1 MWLWVGDMYYDL
13 NQYKADRR
21 EVRERE
27 RDLPVVCRGLG
38 GDGGSLVRASEPRLD
53 ERRQARERELRREE
67 RGEKRKSFYTS
78 RKPSKNDD
86 VLKFFFFF
94 FFHYQVI

>member
-1 MWLWVGDMYYDL
+1 MDYDL
-13 NQYKADRR
+13 NQSKADRR

-53 ERRQARERELRREE
+53 ERRRTRERERELRKEE

-94 FFHYQVI
+94 SLPSDMTTF

>member
-1 MWLWVGDMYYDL
+1 M
-13 NQYKADRR
+13 
-21 EVRERE
+21 
-27 RDLPVVCRGLG
+27 VCRGLG

-53 ERRQARERELRREE
+53 ERRQTRERELRREE

-86 VLKFFFFF
+86 VLKYIYIYIFFLTK
-94 FFHYQVI
+94 

>member
-53 ERRQARERELRREE
+53 ERERVKE
-67 RGEKRKSFYTS
+67 RGERREKKKILY
-78 RKPSKNDD
+78 
-86 VLKFFFFF
+86 
-94 FFHYQVI
+94 